1 MSVAVFLK
9 VVRRRHIDITQ
20 AILVN
25 YITAIGLCFLL
36 LKPQLSADVFHQG
49 ALIFIALGVL
59 LPSVFIIMAKAVDLV
74 GIAKSD
80 AAQRLALFLPILA
93 SFTIFGESSTLAKGV
108 GIVLAFTSLIAL
120 TYKPQEQS
128 LSSQTPS
135 NLKKYRLDFGR
146 GVAWL
151 WRD

>member
-1 MSVAVFLK
+1 
-9 VVRRRHIDITQ
+9 
-20 AILVN
+20 
-25 YITAIGLCFLL
+25 
-36 LKPQLSADVFHQG
+36 
-49 ALIFIALGVL
+49 
-59 LPSVFIIMAKAVDLV
+59 MAKAVDLV

-108 GIVLAFTSLIAL
+108 GIVLAFASLIAL